1 MSTETTR
8 PTTERWTDHV
18 EFGVHTF
25 GDVTVDDHGQKLG
38 YADVLRNV
46 VDEGVLAD
54 QVGLDVIGIG
64 EHHRPD
70 YAISAPDVVLTAI
83 AARTIA
89 IKLISAVTVL
99 SSDDPVRVYERFA
112 TLDAISGG
120 RAEVSLG
127 RGSFIESFPL
137 FGFEL
142 KDYEQLYSEKLDL
155 FSHLRSEGPVT
166 WSGTTRS
173 GLSEQRIFPTTD
185 HEHGL
190 PTWVAVG
197 GTPESVVRAAKY
209 GFGLELAIIGGQ
221 PARFAP
227 FADLFREALDEFG
240 QDGRRIAIHA
250 HGFIADTDDDAKER
264 YWPHYEA
271 SMRQLGLE
279 RGWAPPT
286 RARFEAEV
294 SDGALHVGS
303 PETVA
308 RKIASTI
315 SALGATRFG
324 MKYGNG
330 TLPHADMMRAVELYG
345 TVVKPMVLDML
356 SKS

>member
-1 MSTETTR
+1 MSLHAPR
-8 PTTERWTDHV
+8 TTERWTDHI
-18 EFGVHTF
+18 EFGIHTF
-25 GDVTVDDHGQKLG
+25 GDITIDDNGQRL
-38 YADVLRNV
+38 AHPEVVRNV
-46 VDEGVLAD
+46 VAEGVLAD
-54 QVGLDVIGIG
+54 HVGLDVVGMG

-70 YAISAPDVVLTAI
+70 YAISAPDVALTAV
-83 AARTIA
+83 AAQTTN

-112 TLDAISGG
+112 TLDAISSG

-142 KDYEQLYSEKLDL
+142 QDYEALFTEKLDL

-173 GLSEQRIFPTTD
+173 GLSEQSIFPTTD

-190 PTWVAVG
+190 PAWVAVG
-197 GTPESVVRAAKY
+197 GTPESVVRAARY

-221 PARFAP
+221 PSRFAP
-227 FADLFREALDEFG
+227 FAELFHEALDEFG
-240 QDGRRIAIHA
+240 HGDRRVAIHS
-250 HGFIADTDDDAKER
+250 HGFIADTDADAKER

-294 SDGALHVGS
+294 NQGALHVGS

-308 RKIASTI
+308 RKIATTI

-330 TLPHADMMRAVELYG
+330 TLPHSDMMRAVELYG
-345 TVVKPMVLDML
+345 TKVKPMVLDIL

>member
-1 MSTETTR
+1 MSIHTSRSTERQSDT
-8 PTTERWTDHV
+8 V
-18 EFGVHTF
+18 EFGIHTF
-25 GDVTVDDHGQKLG
+25 GDITVNDGGQRLG
-38 YADVLRNV
+38 HPEVLRNV
-46 VDEGVLAD
+46 VAEGVLAD
-54 QVGLDVIGIG
+54 EVGLDVIGIG

-70 YAISAPDVVLTAI
+70 YAVSAPDVVLAAI
-83 AARTIA
+83 AARTRA

-112 TLDAISGG
+112 TLDAISQG

-142 KDYEQLYSEKLDL
+142 KDYEQLFTEKLDL
-155 FSHLRSEGPVT
+155 FSHLRSEAAVT
-166 WSGTTRS
+166 WSGRTRA
-173 GLSEQRIFPTTD
+173 GLTDQQIFPTTD

-227 FADLFREALDEFG
+227 FVELFHEALAEFG
-240 QDGRRIAIHA
+240 HGGRRIAIHS
-250 HGFIADTDDDAKER
+250 HGFIATTDDEAKDR

-279 RGWAPPT
+279 RGWPPPT

-294 SDGALHVGS
+294 RDGALHVGS

-315 SALGATRFG
+315 TVLGATRFG

-330 TLPHADMMRAVELYG
+330 TLPHGDMMRAIELYG
-345 TVVKPMVLDML
+345 TQVKPMVLDIL
-356 SKS
+356 SGT